1 MLLYLHFD
9 MNSIILYLLFL
20 LSLYGLVS
28 SRPAMQRIVI
38 NNHEWE
44 VPNEPGWEDVIKAV
58 DLVQKQLT
66 TCITAPECRR
76 IAEEISNVFYKFP
89 VSKQYFETHKDDADD
104 ILASIFK
111 WG

>member
-1 MLLYLHFD
+1 MD
-9 MNSIILYLLFL
+9 INTISLYLLLL

-28 SRPAMQRIVI
+28 SLPVVQRIVI

-44 VPNEPGWEDVIKAV
+44 VPNEPGWDEVIKAAE
-58 DLVQKQLT
+58 LVQKRLT
-66 TCITAPECRR
+66 SCVTVPDCRK
-76 IAEEISNVFYKFP
+76 IAEEISAVFYRYP
-89 VSKQYFETHKDDADD
+89 VSRQYFETHENDAND